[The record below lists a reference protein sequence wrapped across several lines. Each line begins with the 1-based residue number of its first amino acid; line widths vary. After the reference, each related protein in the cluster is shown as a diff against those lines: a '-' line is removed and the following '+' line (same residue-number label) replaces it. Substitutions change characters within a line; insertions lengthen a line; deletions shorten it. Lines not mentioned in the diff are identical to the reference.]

1 MRYTFLIGFIV
12 LFFFNNILMSQ
23 TTHQLQEDLSLKYLV
38 QLPANKTPNPRVLI
52 LMHGYGSNEADL
64 FGLASG
70 LPKDLL
76 IISARAPNT
85 IGKDMYAWFQVDFT
99 GAKPE
104 ISEQQELQSRKLIK
118 EFIGQIKHKYHTGE
132 LYLGGFSQGAIM
144 SCSVALTEPGTI
156 KGIIALSGRILT
168 QYRSAVVQSAALK
181 QLKVFVAHGV
191 YDATLPIAY
200 GREAKD
206 YLTGLGVK
214 LSYHEY
220 PMKHEISMEEL
231 KDLVEW
237 MK

>member
-1 MRYTFLIGFIV
+1 
-12 LFFFNNILMSQ
+12 MSQ

-38 QLPANKTPNPRVLI
+38 HFPAHNIPNPRVLI

-64 FGLASG
+64 FELASS

-85 IGKDMYAWFQVDFT
+85 IGRDMYAWFQIDFT
-99 GAKPE
+99 GGKPE
-104 ISEQQELQSRKLIK
+104 ISEQQELQSRKLI
-118 EFIGQIKHKYHTGE
+118 EQFIGQITHKYHTGE

-144 SCSVALTEPGTI
+144 SCSVALTQPGNI

-168 QYRSAVVQSAALK
+168 QFRSAVVQNAALK
-181 QLKVFVAHGV
+181 QLKVFVAHGI

-200 GREAKD
+200 GREVKD
-206 YLTGLGVK
+206 YLTGLGVR

-231 KDLVEW
+231 KDLVDW